1 MRTHVGCALLL
12 VGGLTACDAP
22 EAPEEFDE
30 LVVWLYE
37 NHPTE
42 DPAYLEVGMDSLV
55 AWIEAE
61 EEMEAQYSISSLSAD
76 AVNGLD
82 DVERSTEG
90 LVGMAVV
97 TGSDYTVAEAADA
110 MIVVSIDEVYPEF
123 VTYQRQWLG
132 DSDPDCFMDL
142 DCDRA
147 ESLENYEA
155 HYEFN
160 LITIAESQNQYVWVQ
175 AATGA
180 TLFQRNWL
188 TVPPDVNQ
196 SAAQVEEQMYL
207 NLFVPR
213 DSGGHWRLQATWMDP
228 TLDDIDQI
236 AINAIGR
243 SMRTNSETLEAYF
256 ASR

>member
-1 MRTHVGCALLL
+1 MRAVLVALTLL
-12 VGGLTACDAP
+12 ATLSACTSV
-22 EAPEEFDE
+22 EAPAEFDE

-55 AWIEAE
+55 AWIEGE
-61 EEMEAQYSISSLSAD
+61 EDLEDQYSISSLSAETVD
-76 AVNGLD
+76 GLD
-82 DVERSTEG
+82 GVTRSADG

-97 TGSDYTVAEAADA
+97 TGSEYPVADAADA
-110 MIVVSIDEVYPEF
+110 MIVVSIDEIYAEF

-132 DSDPDCFMDL
+132 DSDADCFIDR

-155 HYEFN
+155 HYELN

-175 AATGA
+175 AATGP

-188 TVPPDVNQ
+188 TEPPDVNQ
-196 SAAQVEEQMYL
+196 SAAEVEEQMYL

-213 DSGGHWRLQATWMDP
+213 DAGGHWRLQATWMDP

-243 SMRTNSETLEAYF
+243 SMRTNSETLESYF
-256 ASR
+256 AGR